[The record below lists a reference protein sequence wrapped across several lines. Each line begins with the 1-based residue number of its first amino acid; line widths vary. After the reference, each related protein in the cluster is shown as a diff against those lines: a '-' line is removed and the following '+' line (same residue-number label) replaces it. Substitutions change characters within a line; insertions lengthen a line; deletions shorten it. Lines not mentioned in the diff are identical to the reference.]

1 MQHVRALSNA
11 SLNAVC
17 HILSDVYLGS
27 RQIRG
32 NLRLWLSRCTTLSL
46 DGAACLTI
54 ARICSFNFFVCSF
67 VRACLS
73 GMDWAAAYVM
83 GKEQP

>member
-1 MQHVRALSNA
+1 MLCDTKAKADQGQLEALAFPKS
-11 SLNAVC
+11 
-17 HILSDVYLGS
+17 G
-27 RQIRG
+27 
-32 NLRLWLSRCTTLSL
+32 LSRCTTLSP